1 MGIETRIH
9 QMTSA
14 IREGENKWKWTQ
26 NQKRDAKDPSVCTFF
41 FSCHYKT
48 PEVIYF
54 WTQNTAS
61 KTVEDNPC
69 KRKTG
74 TKGSIDSAHTLYICP
89 FLAHVTPR
97 FAPCLRTFWE
107 GETLRLTLVRPPR
120 KGKWSLS
127 FTSTLVR
134 RNPRFFFLL
143 PNSDFFSIL
152 VPIRYYNQVV
162 PVGGW
167 FWILSER

>member
-1 MGIETRIH
+1 MGIETRIR
-9 QMTSA
+9 MISKL
-14 IREGENKWKWTQ
+14 RERVFMDTKPI
-26 NQKRDAKDPSVCTFF
+26 KRCQTRSQRMHLF

-61 KTVEDNPC
+61 KPVEDNPC
-69 KRKTG
+69 MRKTG
-74 TKGSIDSAHTLYICP
+74 TRGSIDSAHTLYICP

-97 FAPCLRTFWE
+97 CAPCLRTFWE
-107 GETLRLTLVRPPR
+107 GETLRLTLVRPAEKEKR
-120 KGKWSLS
+120 SLS

-134 RNPRFFFLL
+134 RGPRFFFLL

-152 VPIRYYNQVV
+152 VPVRHYDQVV
-162 PVGGW
+162 PVGGL
-167 FWILSER
+167 FWVLSER